1 MAGIIDCRP
10 ARASAEQTGFWAAI
24 RHRRNPDF
32 TPKSWPGAAPGWTK
46 EWCEKFRYSKEAN
59 RTRPGIPDW
68 HAAGLRVAAPYEVTM
83 HYKISTGTSL
93 GLGFAAL
100 VATGIALDLSA
111 AVLFPELPP
120 GGRLAAKSVILGL
133 AAAGLAWWLHA
144 RLVEPLAELR
154 SVIDAVRA
162 DGDLSRL
169 APVSGEDE
177 VSATAAA
184 FNRMTANF
192 RDIVAK
198 LPFNAAEVR
207 SATTQLTADAQAV
220 ASGAQNQREATEAMG
235 SAVQALSDSIADIA
249 RHARETSVFAEQA
262 HSLSTQGKSVV
273 DAASSSISRIA
284 ESVFASAQAVHTL
297 EERSTSIGRVVKA
310 IKDIADQTNLL
321 ALNAAIEAARAG
333 EQGRGFAVVADEVR
347 KLAERTGEATG
358 EIASTITAMQTET
371 SSAVASIEACSAQ
384 AQAGA
389 EQAQRAASS
398 LAEISA
404 GARGTLEKVKLI
416 ADAANHQSASAQEIT
431 RQVDTVR
438 DAAEANHDTSRKTM
452 TAVANLD
459 ALADNFND
467 VCVVFRLGDAGARAS
482 ALHAGMPA
490 VVRQAATDIGA
501 ALERAVAAGRIGLDQ
516 LFDRSYTE
524 IPGTDPPKYKS
535 RFDDLTDQLFPAI
548 QEPLL
553 EKLPHIAYA
562 GAVDDHGYFPTH
574 NLRFSQPLT
583 GDRAV
588 DFANNRTKRI
598 FKDRVGQRCG
608 AHEMPYLL
616 QTYRR
621 DTGEIMHDM
630 SAPIYVQGRHWGGF
644 RIGYRTE

>member
-1 MAGIIDCRP
+1 MH
-10 ARASAEQTGFWAAI
+10 S
-24 RHRRNPDF
+24 
-32 TPKSWPGAAPGWTK
+32 KS
-46 EWCEKFRYSKEAN
+46 
-59 RTRPGIPDW
+59 
-68 HAAGLRVAAPYEVTM
+68 
-83 HYKISTGTSL
+83 STGVLL

-100 VATGIALDLSA
+100 VVAAALLDFGA
-111 AVLFPELPP
+111 GALFPELPP
-120 GGRLAAKSVILGL
+120 VGQIMAKTVLLAL
-133 AAAGLAWWLHA
+133 AAAAFTWWLHA
-144 RLVEPLAELR
+144 RLAQPLAELR

-169 APVSGEDE
+169 APVHGEDE
-177 VSATAAA
+177 ISATAVA
-184 FNRMTANF
+184 FNRMTTNF

-207 SATTQLTADAQAV
+207 AAARQLTADAQAV
-220 ASGAQNQREATEAMG
+220 AQGAQNQRDATEVMG
-235 SAVQALSDSIADIA
+235 RAVLALSDSIGDIA
-249 RHARETSVFAEQA
+249 RHAQETSVFAEQA
-262 HSLSTQGKSVV
+262 HTLSTHGKSVV
-273 DAASSSISRIA
+273 DAASNSISHIA
-284 ESVFASAQAVHTL
+284 EAVFAAAQTVHTL
-297 EERSTSIGRVVKA
+297 EERSGSIGRVVKA

-347 KLAERTGEATG
+347 KLAERTSQATG
-358 EIASTITAMQTET
+358 EIAATITAIQTET
-371 SSAVASIEACSAQ
+371 RSAVASIESCSSQ

-416 ADAANHQSASAQEIT
+416 ADAANQQSASAQEIT
-431 RQVDTVR
+431 QQVETVR
-438 DAAEANHDTSRKTM
+438 AAAEASHDTSTKTM
-452 TAVANLD
+452 VASANLD

-467 VCVVFRLGDAGARAS
+467 VCVVFKLGESGARAA
-482 ALHAGMPA
+482 ALHEGMPA
-490 VVRQAATDIGA
+490 VVKQAAAEIGA
-501 ALERAVAAGRIGLDQ
+501 ALERAVASGRIGIEQ

-524 IPGTDPPKYKS
+524 IAGTNPPKYKS

-553 EKLPHIAYA
+553 AKHPHIAYA

-574 NLRFSQPLT
+574 NLRYSKALT
-583 GDRAV
+583 GDYAV

-630 SAPIYVQGRHWGGF
+630 SAPIHVQGRHWGGF